1 MWTRRAERQQ
11 HAADRILRLSAY
23 PPRAGVADLGAKV
36 HLLEAGSVLTE
47 EHGRGVLRWLD
58 LLTRVRQRHAYNS
71 LTPMEQ
77 RMLHAAALPASLRLC
92 CTAGHRSVA
101 QKLRRLDNATLDQA
115 VVMPVTPGHPTSVD
129 GGDQSA
135 GMRTVMILG
144 TRPQPVAGFVA
155 RPISPALAKINMAM
169 SGRGLVVWQTLLTC

>member
-11 HAADRILRLSAY
+11 HAADRILRRSTY
-23 PPRAGVADLGAKV
+23 PPRAGVADLGARV

-77 RMLHAAALPASLRLC
+77 RMASRSGSPSLAGPLLRC
-92 CTAGHRSVA
+92 GA
-101 QKLRRLDNATLDQA
+101 
-115 VVMPVTPGHPTSVD
+115 
-129 GGDQSA
+129 
-135 GMRTVMILG
+135 
-144 TRPQPVAGFVA
+144 
-155 RPISPALAKINMAM
+155 
-169 SGRGLVVWQTLLTC
+169 